1 MKRLAVLSV
10 MAVLFTAA
18 CAFGAVQD
26 FGKFTLDIPAGWTA
40 SQDGSTVVVV
50 KADNSAAMSITLD
63 SAEGASLEE
72 LAAAFAK
79 ELNASDPKPTGDGD
93 YTFSFKDQNGVDSNC
108 LLSGGAGMYVLIV
121 MTGDDVAGMTAIRD
135 TFALK

>member
-26 FGKFTLDIPAGWTA
+26 FGKFTLDIPSGWTG
-40 SQDGSTVVVV
+40 SQDGSTVAVV
-50 KADNSAAMSITLD
+50 KDDSSSAMSITFD

-79 ELNASDPKPTGDGD
+79 ELNATSPAATGDGD
-93 YTFSFKDQNGVDSNC
+93 YTFSFNQNGVESKC
-108 LLSGGAGMYVLIV
+108 LLSGGEGMYILVV
-121 MTGDDVAGMTAIRD
+121 MTGDDTAGMAAIMD
-135 TFALK
+135 TFAFK

>member
-10 MAVLFTAA
+10 LVVLFTAA

-26 FGKFTLDIPAGWTA
+26 FGKFTLDVPEGWSA
-40 SQDGSTVVVV
+40 SQDGSTAVIT
-50 KADNSAAMSITLD
+50 KNDNSAVISMTLE
-63 SAEGASLEE
+63 STGGASLEE

-93 YTFSFKDQNGVDSNC
+93 YTFTFKNQHGVDSNC
-108 LLSGGAGMYVLIV
+108 LLSGGGGMYILIV